1 MEGISESGTGPRTF
15 LWTRGVATQQVL
27 YYLGRNGIDAEPLPE
42 PVPVLALAR
51 TTRVGVSAD
60 WSRARRGNSG
70 RRCTK
75 GRVTG

>member
-27 YYLGRNGIDAEPLPE
+27 YYLGRNGIDAESLPE

-60 WSRARRGNSG
+60 WSRARRGKSG
-70 RRCTK
+70 RCTK